1 MKSNNYESSPDRRRF
16 SQKNLKPGEPER
28 YLRDGS

>member
-1 MKSNNYESSPDRRRF
+1 MKNNHYGSSPDHRRF